1 MHGLAD
7 LAAALNGNP
16 LPRRVKTV
24 SLVHRPARSAATP
37 ATPAEPVPAPVTSA
51 VEYGLTPSESAVL
64 ELAAGGLQN
73 AEIARQR
80 GVSVGTIKA
89 QMHRIFEKLGTRS
102 RFEAALLYRV
112 AMGVDLDKQQRAED
126 GDFDFSWLNQVALS
140 AEKVPAGRVL
150 FRQGD
155 PGDRLYFITQGR
167 VRLLEKPGCV
177 MGPRSLFGEI
187 GIFAPGHRRTYTAV
201 CETDASLLSMDRE
214 QVRRCYRVY
223 PQFAIYI
230 LFTIIRRLMADRVVP
245 AMV

>member
-7 LAAALNGNP
+7 LAAALNGGP
-16 LPRRVKTV
+16 LPRRIKAVT
-24 SLVHRPARSAATP
+24 LVPRSGRPASARV
-37 ATPAEPVPAPVTSA
+37 TPAEPVPAPVTA
-51 VEYGLTPSESAVL
+51 GVDYGLTPSESAVL
-64 ELAAGGLQN
+64 ELAAKGLQN
-73 AEIARQR
+73 SEIARQR

-102 RFEAALLYRV
+102 RYEAALLYRV
-112 AMGVDLDKQQRAED
+112 AMGGDPGEQQRAED
-126 GDFDFSWLNQVALS
+126 GDFDFDWLNQVALS
-140 AEKVPAGRVL
+140 AERIPAGRVL

-230 LFTIIRRLMADRVVP
+230 LFTIIRRLMADRVAP
-245 AMV
+245 AIA